1 MTWGNREGCSIV
13 HASVNIV
20 TVETGEKEDLRY
32 VSEVMSIQVSQ
43 RMHGVIG
50 ESGKRRKRG
59 KGWDGEREGGKE
71 KLLWLLRILSE
82 EVTYILGMVVFTC
95 NCSTWQVEVGG
106 L

>member
-1 MTWGNREGCSIV
+1 MDQSVKKMACSTEGRIFPR
-13 HASVNIV
+13 H
-20 TVETGEKEDLRY
+20 R
-32 VSEVMSIQVSQ
+32 
-43 RMHGVIG
+43 GVGRGG